1 MKVAPTLKPEKARTT
16 VEGSR
21 RRSREK
27 TQAELQF
34 AMLRIKNRGLRM
46 SIAAVAAEA
55 GVTPSLIHN
64 TYPDIAEK
72 IRAQVGRSTRQ
83 QRDEKAAELVKSRE
97 TQRDLR
103 ARLERANSDIAK
115 LASINE
121 TLTEEIA
128 SLREQVAGKVIVLA
142 SRKDS

>member
-1 MKVAPTLKPEKARTT
+1 VKAPPTLTPRKPRTEAEK
-16 VEGSR
+16 SR
-21 RRSREK
+21 CRSREK
-27 TQAELQF
+27 THEELQF
-34 AMLRIKNRGLRM
+34 AMLRIKNKGLRM

-97 TQRDLR
+97 AQRDLR
-103 ARLERANSDIAK
+103 AQLERANADIAR

-128 SLREQVAGKVIVLA
+128 SLRAQVAGKVVVLPP
-142 SRKDS
+142 RKDG